1 MIHRDGNSIGLPAF
15 EGANYLHIDQMKTG
29 YPVGDRRCFRPS
41 TLPSTGWPRLAL
53 ADAIRRRMAVRR
65 NDLDIEEMPE
75 SWQRDLG
82 FLDGRDRRCPAE
94 EGAFRAARLIYSQRN
109 L

>member
-1 MIHRDGNSIGLPAF
+1 
-15 EGANYLHIDQMKTG
+15 
-29 YPVGDRRCFRPS
+29 
-41 TLPSTGWPRLAL
+41 
-53 ADAIRRRMAVRR
+53 MAVRR

>member
-1 MIHRDGNSIGLPAF
+1 MFSNVNL
-15 EGANYLHIDQMKTG
+15 
-29 YPVGDRRCFRPS
+29 VVDR
-41 TLPSTGWPRLAL
+41 LLPRLAL
-53 ADAIRRRMAVRR
+53 ADVIRRRLTVRR

-75 SWQRDLG
+75 SWQRDIGLM
-82 FLDGRDRRCPAE
+82 DGRDRRRPAE

>member
-1 MIHRDGNSIGLPAF
+1 MF
-15 EGANYLHIDQMKTG
+15 
-29 YPVGDRRCFRPS
+29 S
-41 TLPSTGWPRLAL
+41 TLNLTLDRLGPRLTL
-53 ADAIRRRMAVRR
+53 VDAIRSRLSARR
-65 NDLDIEEMPE
+65 NNLYLEEMPE

-82 FLDGRDRRCPAE
+82 ILDGRGRRCPVE